1 MARLEGKY
9 ALVTG
14 GTTGIGL
21 ETARQFLE
29 EGAIV
34 AITGQ
39 NPDTL
44 AAVERRFG
52 GDVWVIRSDAGSV
65 AAQHTLAQVLRERWP
80 RIDALF
86 VNAGI
91 VTSHGLDA
99 ESEES
104 YDRLMA
110 INVKGPL
117 FLIQALAP
125 LLAEPSSIILCGSV
139 SGHLGRSGV
148 SAAYATSKG
157 ALLSMARALAGEFT
171 SRRIRVNSI
180 SPGPIRTPAFDK
192 LGLDNTERVFE
203 QVKAMIPAGRVG
215 LPEDVARA
223 AVYLASDESSF
234 LLGSEIVIDG
244 GMVYV

>member
-1 MARLEGKY
+1 MDICSSGYFSGRLCLGS
-9 ALVTG
+9 AAS

-44 AAVERRFG
+44 AAAESRFG
-52 GDVWVIRSDAGSV
+52 RDVWVIRSDAGSV
-65 AAQHTLAQVLRERWP
+65 AAQHVLAQVLRERWP

-91 VTSHGLDA
+91 VTSHGLDV

-125 LLAEPSSIILCGSV
+125 LLAELSSIILCGSV

-157 ALLSMARALAGEFT
+157 ALLSMAREFT
-171 SRRIRVNSI
+171 SRRIRVSA
-180 SPGPIRTPAFDK
+180 SA
-192 LGLDNTERVFE
+192 RVRSAR
-203 QVKAMIPAGRVG
+203 QRSTSSGWTIPSACLSRS
-215 LPEDVARA
+215 RR
-223 AVYLASDESSF
+223 
-234 LLGSEIVIDG
+234 
-244 GMVYV
+244 